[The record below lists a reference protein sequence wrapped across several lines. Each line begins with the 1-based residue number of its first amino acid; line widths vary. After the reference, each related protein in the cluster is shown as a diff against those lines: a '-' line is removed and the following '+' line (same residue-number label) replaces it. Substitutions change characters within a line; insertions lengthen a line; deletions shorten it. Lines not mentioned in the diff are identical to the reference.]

1 MFARSLLKPSSTN
14 TWLGAGAGPVMV
26 LAGLN
31 MVDEFDRI
39 AFSALSPEIR
49 DAFHLSD
56 QAILMLNVLPGLMIL
71 LTAGIIGWLADRYSR
86 VALSFVAALGWSIA
100 SILTGIVPTLF
111 LLIIVRIISGLGNS
125 ANEIIHPSLIADLY
139 AEENH
144 PRAYLLH
151 RLGNP
156 VAQISGV
163 AAGWI
168 ATRWSWQ
175 WAFVALSIPTFVLM
189 ISLSRLRDP
198 GRRTVDSAPKDISI
212 RQAFRQLRLIASIR
226 RLWVA
231 AIMLGA
237 ASFGIFSLASLYFE
251 HQFDL
256 DKQGRG
262 FVQFLIGAGWVMGVG
277 IGGNAAQ
284 REITKQRYERLTMIC
299 AASFL
304 LVALGGI
311 GLAASHS
318 LLLSYAIVVVLALGN
333 GIWQA
338 PLFSSV
344 ARIAPPG
351 LSGQAFGT
359 AATAYALGGF
369 LTIILAIASDKYG
382 ERVGFLLVAL
392 FGIGAALAAKSVS
405 TTIRADLQNAEP
417 GTL

>member
-1 MFARSLLKPSSTN
+1 MLARRTN
-14 TWLGAGAGPVMV
+14 TWLGAAAGPVTV

-71 LTAGIIGWLADRYSR
+71 LTASLIGWLADRYSR
-86 VALSFVAALGWSIA
+86 VTLSFVAALGWSVA

-168 ATRWSWQ
+168 ATQWSWQ
-175 WAFVALSIPTFVLM
+175 WAFVALSVPTFILM
-189 ISLSRLRDP
+189 IFLSRLRDP
-198 GRRTVDSAPKDISI
+198 GRRTVNSAPKDVSM
-212 RQAFRQLRLIASIR
+212 RQAFRQLRTIASIR

-251 HQFDL
+251 HQFNL

-262 FVQFLIGAGWVMGVG
+262 FVQFLIGAGWVIGVG
-277 IGGNAAQ
+277 IGGNSAQ

-304 LVALGGI
+304 LVAIGGV
-311 GLAASHS
+311 GLAASHA
-318 LLLSYAIVVVLALGN
+318 LYLSYAIVIVLALGN

-392 FGIGAALAAKSVS
+392 FGVGAALAARSVS
-405 TTIRADLQNAEP
+405 STIRADLSNSDP